1 MPSVSKKQKA
11 LFGATYGA
19 KKKGKKKPSYVPMS
33 MWEQSLSKLKEWVG
47 GSSKNL
53 PKRVKKKSKR

>member
-1 MPSVSKKQKA
+1 MPAPSKSSKGSW
-11 LFGATYGA
+11 GAAYGA

-33 MWEQSLSKLKEWVG
+33 MWEQSLPKLKEWVS

-53 PKRVKKKSKR
+53 PKRVKKIKKK